1 MNLAIFIHGKV
12 SNGKDTFVR
21 AVKYIFGCY
30 LSSELKGMSISD
42 VIDEINKLKE
52 NRPSIFDTED
62 IVTMP
67 FADEVRKELCR
78 LDPTVDY
85 TLLCKDYN
93 YKAKYRKQLVEIG
106 DGYRKNN
113 PGIWIDKHYLALK
126 EFCSNNNGKVI
137 CIPDMRYSTNDAG
150 DEFEYARNP
159 EIPDLLTLTVKIKAS
174 LPARLS
180 RMSPE
185 GIKAYI
191 NYGMHNASENA
202 MDHIPDDKFDFV
214 CDNST
219 ENNTHF
225 NSSLLSAAGEI
236 FSLFEKIK
244 NI

>member
-12 SNGKDTFVR
+12 STGKDTFVR
-21 AVKYIFGCY
+21 AVKYIFKYY
-30 LSSELKGMSISD
+30 LFPELREMYASD
-42 VIDEINKLKE
+42 IFAEIKKLKE
-52 NRPSIFDTED
+52 NQPSMFDTED

-78 LDPTVDY
+78 LDSTVDY
-85 TLLCKDYN
+85 DLLCKDYN
-93 YKAKYRKQLVEIG
+93 YKAKYRKQLVEIR
-106 DGYRKNN
+106 DGYRQNN

-150 DEFEYARNP
+150 DEFDYARNP

-202 MDHIPDDKFDFV
+202 MDHIPDDKFDYV

-219 ENNTHF
+219 GNNTHF
-225 NSSLLSAAGEI
+225 NPSLISAAEEI
-236 FSLFEKIK
+236 FSLYEKIK